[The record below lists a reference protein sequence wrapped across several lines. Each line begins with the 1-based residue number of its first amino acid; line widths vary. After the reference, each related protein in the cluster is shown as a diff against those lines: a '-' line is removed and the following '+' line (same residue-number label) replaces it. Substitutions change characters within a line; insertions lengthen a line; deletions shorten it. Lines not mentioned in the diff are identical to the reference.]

1 MIITICLLL
10 GLQFIIA
17 IIITTG
23 GNNTFLDVIL
33 LLLPFV
39 ISIIWIAWAFITN
52 HSRKKFKFMLYCQ
65 QYNKKQ
71 ILDAAI
77 KTHDNATHDMV
88 TYNQEDN
95 TNNWEE
101 HGSVTKPNNIYK
113 TIKYKNIEKDA
124 LISFIILNHDAHFH
138 NNIFAFLEEGK

>member
-1 MIITICLLL
+1 MIITICFLV
-10 GLQFIIA
+10 GLQFIISCF
-17 IIITTG
+17 IISG
-23 GNNTFLDVIL
+23 VHSLPLDVIGVFL
-33 LLLPFV
+33 SLTIFIV
-39 ISIIWIAWAFITN
+39 WITWAFITN
-52 HSRKKFKFMLYCQ
+52 AERKKFKFMLYCQ

-113 TIKYKNIEKDA
+113 TIKYKNMEKDA
-124 LISFIILNHDAHFH
+124 LISYIILNHDAHFH
-138 NNIFAFLEEGK
+138 NNIFVFLEKGK